1 MRRLLNEHQMLAQ
14 DSIEFPIRNQY
25 RVHHPELDP
34 EVRKLM
40 FEEVEQTISVADA
53 YREAKRCLR
62 CYRVYSVITE
72 QPIPEGAA

>member
-1 MRRLLNEHQMLAQ
+1 MLAA
-14 DSIEFPIRNQY
+14 DSPEFPVRNEY

-40 FEEVEQTISVADA
+40 FEEVEKTISDADA
-53 YREAKRCLR
+53 YHEAKRCLR
-62 CYRVYSVITE
+62 CYRVYSVVTE